1 MGEVYEIYDRQ
12 YWDAFKGDLLPD
24 GVDYVVLDDAVNSGV
39 SQSIKWLQRARA
51 ALQGSHRRRHGL
63 FDA

>member
-24 GVDYVVLDDAVNSGV
+24 GVVYVVLDGAVNSGV
-39 SQSIKWLQRARA
+39 SQSIKWLQRALEPSTAIWAFR
-51 ALQGSHRRRHGL
+51 GL
-63 FDA
+63 MR

>member
-24 GVDYVVLDDAVNSGV
+24 GVDYVVLNGAGNSGV
-39 SQSIKWLQRARA
+39 SQ
-51 ALQGSHRRRHGL
+51 
-63 FDA
+63 